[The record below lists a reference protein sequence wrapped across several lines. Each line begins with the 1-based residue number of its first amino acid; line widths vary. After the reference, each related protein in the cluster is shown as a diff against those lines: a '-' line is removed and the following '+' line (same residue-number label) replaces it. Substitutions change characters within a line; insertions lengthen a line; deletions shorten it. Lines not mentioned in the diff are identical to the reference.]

1 MTEINKMENTTA
13 ESKPEITSFEDLNLD
28 RKILAALKEMG
39 FEEPSPIQKGAIPMA
54 LEGEDLIGQA
64 QTGTGKTAAFG
75 IPIIQKIN
83 EKDRHIQALVM
94 SPTRELCIQVADEIS
109 KIGKT
114 KRIRVF
120 PVYGGQP
127 IERQIRSLKRGIQVV
142 IGTPG
147 RLLDHIRRG
156 TIDLEY
162 VNFLVLD
169 EADEM
174 LDMGFVDDMENI
186 IKNVPPERQTML
198 FSATM
203 PRPILSISKKYMRAP
218 KVVAIHKEVVTAP
231 TIDQY
236 YYETRDK
243 VDGLCRILDTTD
255 DCKMIIFC
263 RTKKGV
269 DELVIAL
276 ATRGYEAEGLHG
288 DLSQNQR
295 DRVMKKFRSGQVD
308 ILVATDVAARGL
320 DIDNIT
326 HVVNF
331 DVPSDS
337 ESYVHRI
344 GRTGRAGNTGVALT
358 FITPREFRQLKL
370 IERSIKT
377 KIIRGTLPT
386 DASVL
391 ERQREQI
398 VSKMQT
404 ILEQDRYQDYL
415 PIVETL
421 EKDYD
426 VQDIAAAALKFM
438 QEGAKALEEPA
449 EEESLP
455 DALANTGAKPGMVR
469 LFVNIGRSSRVTV
482 RDIVQSIAIE
492 AEIPARSIGRISI
505 YDKFSFVEVPMEY
518 AEKVLAVMHRNT
530 IRGCRVNMEPA
541 KARV

>member
-1 MTEINKMENTTA
+1 MTENKDENVK
-13 ESKPEITSFEDLNLD
+13 ENEVTSFEDLHIEP
-28 RKILAALKEMG
+28 KILKALQDMG
-39 FEEPSPIQKGAIPMA
+39 FEEPSPIQKGAIPLA
-54 LEGEDLIGQA
+54 LKGEDIIGQA

-75 IPIIQKIN
+75 IPIIQSLD
-83 EKDRHIQALVM
+83 EKERQVQALVM
-94 SPTRELCIQVADEIS
+94 SPTRELCIQVAEEIG
-109 KIGKT
+109 KIGRT
-114 KRIRVF
+114 KRVRVL

-127 IERQIRSLKRGIQVV
+127 IERQIRSLRNGVQVV

-147 RLLDHIRRG
+147 RLLDHLHRG
-156 TIDLEY
+156 TIKLDH
-162 VNFLVLD
+162 VRFLVLD

-174 LDMGFVDDMENI
+174 LDMGFIEDIENI
-186 IKNVPPERQTML
+186 IKQVPTERQTML

-218 KVVAIHKEVVTAP
+218 KLVAIHKEIITAP
-231 TIDQY
+231 TIAQY

-255 DCKMIIFC
+255 NFKMIIFC

-288 DLSQNQR
+288 DLSQSQR
-295 DRVMKKFRSGQVD
+295 DRVMKKFRHNEVD

-331 DVPSDS
+331 DVPQDP

-344 GRTGRAGNTGVALT
+344 GRTGRAGNTGVSLT

-370 IERSIKT
+370 IERTIKT
-377 KIIRGTLPT
+377 KIVRGTLPT
-386 DASVL
+386 DENVL

-398 VSKMQT
+398 ISKMQSV
-404 ILEQDRYQDYL
+404 LEQDAYHDYL
-415 PIVETL
+415 PIVEAL

-426 VQDIAAAALKFM
+426 IHDIAAAALKFM
-438 QEGAKALEEPA
+438 QEGNKALEAPEDADTLPA
-449 EEESLP
+449 
-455 DALANTGAKPGMVR
+455 ALANTGARPGMVR
-469 LFVNIGRSSRVTV
+469 LFINVGRSAKVTI
-482 RDIVQSIAIE
+482 RDIVQTISIE
-492 AEIPARSIGRISI
+492 AEIPPRSIGKISM
-505 YDKFSFVEVPMEY
+505 YDKFSFVEVPAES
-518 AEKVLAVMHRNT
+518 AEKVIGVMHKNT
-530 IRGCRVNMEPA
+530 IRGYRVNMEPA
-541 KARV
+541 RARG

>member
-1 MTEINKMENTTA
+1 MTETIQTENTQ
-13 ESKPEITSFEDLNLD
+13 EITSFEDLHLD
-28 RKILAALKEMG
+28 RKILAALKDMG
-39 FEEPSPIQKGAIPMA
+39 FEEPSPIQKGAIPLV

-109 KIGKT
+109 KIGRT
-114 KRIRVF
+114 KRVRVL

-218 KVVAIHKEVVTAP
+218 KMVAIHKEVVTAP

-344 GRTGRAGNTGVALT
+344 GRTGRAGNSGVALT

-377 KIIRGTLPT
+377 KILRGTLPT

-426 VQDIAAAALKFM
+426 IQDIAAAALKFM
-438 QEGAKALEEPA
+438 QEGAKALEEP
-449 EEESLP
+449 EEEGESLP
-455 DALANTGAKPGMVR
+455 DSLANTGAKPGMVR
-469 LFVNIGRSSRVTV
+469 LFINIGRSSRVTV

-492 AEIPARSIGRISI
+492 VEIPARSIGRISI

-518 AEKVLAVMHRNT
+518 AEKVLGVMHRNT